1 VPEPVWPI
9 AMQQKDKPAVTALQ
23 QRRRMLGLSAS
34 IVDTLRRSVLLAMSA
49 DDDTLRAV
57 EEEQP

>member
-1 VPEPVWPI
+1 
-9 AMQQKDKPAVTALQ
+9 MQQKDKPAVTALQ

-49 DDDTLRAV
+49 DDDTLRAA